1 MPDLALFSAPR
12 ARLWECCRTGG
23 RRLLGCDD
31 ERMRF
36 VSLSLSFS
44 SLLTELGA
52 VAVPVESAAGPLR
65 RSELSSSRIF
75 WGGREEEESEGKGSV
90 GVCNAVQ

>member
-52 VAVPVESAAGPLR
+52 VAVPVESAAGPPSPLGTLQLENFLGR
-65 RSELSSSRIF
+65 PR
-75 WGGREEEESEGKGSV
+75 GGRERR
-90 GVCNAVQ
+90 